1 MTVKLET
8 LLQRNKINLGEFILK
23 NKFSSYESLII
34 FCKKRNYLPCTLD
47 EYNLA
52 SPKEEKIENAK
63 QKKKPTR
70 RRSNSTQAKKQNR
83 NTNKKVKSSQ
93 KLPDSDV

>member
-8 LLQRNKINLGEFILK
+8 LLQRNKINLKSFIAK
-23 NKFSSYESLII
+23 NKITSYEDIII
-34 FCKKRNYLPCTLD
+34 FCEKRNYLPCTLD

-52 SPKEEKIENAK
+52 SPKEEKVENVK
-63 QKKKPTR
+63 KKKKPAS
-70 RRSNSTQAKKQNR
+70 RRSNSTQAKKQSR
-83 NTNKKVKSSQ
+83 NTNKKVKSPQ

>member
-8 LLQRNKINLGEFILK
+8 LLQRNKINLKTFIQK
-23 NKFSSYESLII
+23 NKINSYEEIVI

-52 SPKEEKIENAK
+52 SPKEEKVENVK
-63 QKKKPTR
+63 QKKK
-70 RRSNSTQAKKQNR
+70 
-83 NTNKKVKSSQ
+83 
-93 KLPDSDV
+93 